1 MKNFMQYR
9 LDEIFDLQMGKTPA
23 RNNSAYWN
31 EGTHKWISIG
41 DLSGCGKYI
50 SDTKESISDRA
61 VQESGISE
69 IPANTVVMSFKLSI
83 GKTAITSEPIYSNEA
98 IMSFRDKHVTE
109 IFPDYI
115 YYLFTAKDWESGTN
129 KAVMGKTLNKA
140 TLSTIKIDVPSIA
153 RQKEVAAILDKVSLI
168 IDVRKNELQQLD
180 TLIKARFVEMFGDL
194 NTNPRGWDTQT
205 FQQSTEFITDGEHS
219 TPKRTDQGIYL
230 LSARN
235 VLNHS
240 LQLEDVD
247 YIDDEEYER
256 IAKRVVPQEG
266 DVLISCSGTVGR
278 CCSIPKGL
286 KCQMV
291 RSVALLRFKPNIIPK
306 FAEYMITS
314 DYVQDQINSQKTA
327 SSQANLFQG
336 KIAKLK
342 GIVPPVALQE
352 DFLKFVNQVDQ
363 SKAAVQKSLD
373 QTQLLMD
380 SLMQQYFG

>member
-1 MKNFMQYR
+1 MRVNLGDIAEERKESCKTNGSSVPTVGLEHLIPGQIRLTEWDELGDNTFTKVFHKGDVLFGRRRAYLKKAAVAQIEGVCSGDITVITANPDKLYPKLLPFIIQNDSFFDYAVGNSAGSLSPRAKWANIKNFEINLPSLEQQEQLANVLWTIEDTIQSYR
-9 LDEIFDLQMGKTPA
+9 LLLEKSDEL
-23 RNNSAYWN
+23 
-31 EGTHKWISIG
+31 
-41 DLSGCGKYI
+41 
-50 SDTKESISDRA
+50 
-61 VQESGISE
+61 V
-69 IPANTVVMSFKLSI
+69 
-83 GKTAITSEPIYSNEA
+83 
-98 IMSFRDKHVTE
+98 
-109 IFPDYI
+109 
-115 YYLFTAKDWESGTN
+115 
-129 KAVMGKTLNKA
+129 
-140 TLSTIKIDVPSIA
+140 
-153 RQKEVAAILDKVSLI
+153 
-168 IDVRKNELQQLD
+168 
-180 TLIKARFVEMFGDL
+180 KARFVEMFGDL

-352 DFLKFVNQVDQ
+352 DFLKFVNQVDK
-363 SKAAVQKSLD
+363 SKVALQKTIEEAQKLLNSMVQENL
-373 QTQLLMD
+373 
-380 SLMQQYFG
+380 G